1 MGTYLFIDD
10 DQSFLRTNRIYFE
23 RRGNRVLTAQSYA
36 EGEALLRENRVDCII
51 LDILMPGTDG
61 WAACRALRDEGA
73 PPVIFLT
80 GLTEQEC
87 LYRGFS
93 LGAADYMTKPYDF
106 RELELRIHAR
116 IRSRDDPLT
125 KPGRKL
131 SYPPLEIDPEGRS
144 AAVNGSPLHLT
155 AYEFDIL
162 LFLARD
168 PGKVYP
174 LEEIYRLVWR
184 RPDLGNTL
192 TVRSHLARM
201 RHKLE
206 EACPERQFI
215 GMAWGRGFYFCP
227 NEKEEAPKN

>member
-23 RRGNRVLTAQSYA
+23 RRGHRVLTAQNYA
-36 EGEALLRENRVDCII
+36 DGEQLLRENSVDCVI
-51 LDILMPGTDG
+51 LDVLMPGTDG
-61 WAACRALRDEGA
+61 WAACRALQEQGA

-80 GLTEQEC
+80 ALSEQEC

-106 RELELRIHAR
+106 RELEFRIHAR
-116 IRSRDDPLT
+116 TRSGSNLQE

-131 SYPPLEIDPEGRS
+131 SFPPLEIDPAGRS
-144 AAVNGSPLHLT
+144 VLVNGVPLHLT

-162 LFLARD
+162 LLLARD
-168 PGKVYP
+168 PGRVYS
-174 LEEIYRLVWR
+174 LEEIYRLVWQQ
-184 RPDLGNTL
+184 PDLGNTL

-206 EACPERQFI
+206 EACPERQFLNL
-215 GMAWGRGFYFCP
+215 AWGKGFFFCADE
-227 NEKEEAPKN
+227 EKEASPN